1 MITSMKTTFFS
12 KLALLFI
19 LLGPVLLFSENQDS
33 LDNKYNQL
41 PPGEFINTLNS
52 LGKQAYRT
60 QEYQKAEEYFKKAL
74 EMAVTNNNKLEM
86 AKISNNIGIIEDTK
100 GNYPDALE
108 YYRNALTYYEQQADK
123 DGIEKVL
130 NNIGIVYEE
139 LKMYDNALNYFKR
152 SLELKLER
160 PKVNFLSSAGTYN
173 NIAIIYANYLHQTD
187 SALYYYRL
195 ALKNYE
201 DAKYKNGKGKVC
213 SNIGLLYFRKKKLN
227 KAESCFKTAFIVF
240 KELNNK
246 GGIAS
251 VLFYQAN
258 LNIEREEP
266 KKALLLL
273 DKALEIS
280 RKLRVKT
287 LEKDIVKA
295 YAAAYEKMGESD
307 SALVYYKMF
316 QQINEELINS
326 KKLDRVKNLEQQIK
340 MDRKDYEINLLKKDR
355 EINKLKQNKQF
366 ILILTLLFILLSV
379 TIIFYQVTRKR
390 SIKSEMQLSRAKTR
404 LLRTQMSPHFL
415 FNSLMSIQ
423 TFLIEGDVKG
433 ASKYLTLLARLMR
446 LLLTYSR
453 ESYISLEQ
461 EIEISDYYLATEK
474 LRFGEKIDYQITVD
488 PDIDKNNV
496 FIPPLMIQPALENA
510 IVHGLMPCNKNGK
523 LLLIFKKSNNKLI
536 VLIED
541 TGVGYK
547 TVKTNLKD
555 KRRSFS
561 TGIIKE
567 RIELIKKQF
576 RQHISYQIE
585 EINPEL
591 ANCPGTRVIFEF
603 PLDY

>member
-1 MITSMKTTFFS
+1 MIISMRTVYFLRLILLIIFFS
-12 KLALLFI
+12 
-19 LLGPVLLFSENQDS
+19 PVLLFSENRDS
-33 LDNKYNQL
+33 LDNKYGQL
-41 PPGEFINTLNS
+41 PPGKFIDTLNS

-74 EMAVTNNNKLEM
+74 EVAVANNNKLEM

-123 DGIEKVL
+123 EGIEKVL

-152 SLELKLER
+152 SLELKLKR
-160 PKVNFLSSAGTYN
+160 PKVNFRSSAGTYN
-173 NIAIIYANYLHQTD
+173 NIAIIYANYLHETD

-201 DAKYKNGKGKVC
+201 VAEYKIGKGKVC

-227 KAESCFKTAFIVF
+227 KAESCFKTAFAVF
-240 KELNNK
+240 KEINNK

-258 LNIEREEP
+258 LSIERDEP
-266 KKALLLL
+266 ESALLLL
-273 DKALEIS
+273 NQALAIS

-287 LEKDIVKA
+287 LEKDIIKS

-307 SALVYYKMF
+307 SALVYYKKF

-326 KKLDRVKNLEQQIK
+326 KKLNRVKNLEQQIK

-379 TIIFYQVTRKR
+379 IIIFFQITRKR

-523 LLLIFKKSNNKLI
+523 LSLIFKKSNNKLI
-536 VLIED
+536 VFIED

-547 TVKTNLKD
+547 AAKTNLKD

-567 RIELIKKQF
+567 RIELIEKQF
-576 RQHISYQIE
+576 RQHISYSIE
-585 EINPEL
+585 EINP
-591 ANCPGTRVIFEF
+591 NQTDCPGTRVIFEF